1 MKQSIRIA
9 LLLTFCSLGVLAQT
23 PSETKT
29 TLHIKRFV
37 VPAYPVAARKG
48 RMQGPTTTEL
58 QVRPDGTVDSANVV
72 RAHPIFQDYV
82 EAALKQWVFEPVPK
96 LTAL

>member
-1 MKQSIRIA
+1 MKQSVRIA

-37 VPAYPVAARKG
+37 VPAAAARWN
-48 RMQGPTTTEL
+48 
-58 QVRPDGTVDSANVV
+58 S
-72 RAHPIFQDYV
+72 
-82 EAALKQWVFEPVPK
+82 K
-96 LTAL
+96 LTSRG